1 MIRRFLESLLN
12 FWDDHFSMSVTGI
25 VAIGVLSFLS
35 ALAFGVFGVRDGN
48 LARVGLY
55 WGVGFL
61 FLLIIMRRKRR

>member
-1 MIRRFLESLLN
+1 MESLLN
-12 FWDDHFSMSVTGI
+12 FWDDHFGMSVTGI
-25 VAIGVLSFLS
+25 VAIGVISFLS

-61 FLLIIMRRKRR
+61 FFLLIIGRRKRR